1 MGNPQF
7 IVFIPLFGKQWV
19 KFGIAYTG
27 KICRQLML
35 FLQVWYVISLLHTAR
50 DLTFWVYDFGSVTPM
65 GAWAKICALIVAQ
78 VTFPFPGEKDGGLAS
93 TRLAVPSERA
103 NNMVTTI

>member
-1 MGNPQF
+1 MGNLQF
-7 IVFIPLFGKQWV
+7 SVFIPLFGKQWV
-19 KFGIAYTG
+19 KSCIAYTG

-35 FLQVWYVISLLHTAR
+35 FLQVWYVISLLHTAIWR
-50 DLTFWVYDFGSVTPM
+50 SECTTSDQSHLWG
-65 GAWAKICALIVAQ
+65 KICALIVAQ